1 MGEGETVGALG
12 DFHYQAVIWGV
23 GEVLLQLIDSKKG
36 KGRRG
41 QESGCCVLIKKLGI
55 CLEDICFPR
64 TFVGQK

>member
-12 DFHYQAVIWGV
+12 DFDFQAVVWGG
-23 GEVLLQLIDSKKG
+23 GEGVLQLIDSKKG
-36 KGRRG
+36 GG